1 MGKCSLRHH
10 AYLRKKNNQ
19 GSGYFCLLWKNSKM
33 SVSTITETLSMGET
47 SLSEESVAQESSK
60 HNKYQLNFL

>member
-10 AYLRKKNNQ
+10 AYLRKKKQ
-19 GSGYFCLLWKNSKM
+19 SEKRIFCLLWKNSKM

-47 SLSEESVAQESSK
+47 SLSAENAAQESSK